1 MIGEQLSIH
10 HSFCAIRSS
19 YMILYVPIAAIGWAV
34 VESAGAKENCDLVMK
49 IQRNRGFRWIQQ
61 GFSVSSLIYLGEV
74 WVLPIVMTI
83 VASFA
88 GSCSLKNKFHQ
99 IPVCVVYSISIRQN
113 HCVPVHNIVEYCIL

>member
-1 MIGEQLSIH
+1 
-10 HSFCAIRSS
+10 
-19 YMILYVPIAAIGWAV
+19 
-34 VESAGAKENCDLVMK
+34 MK

-88 GSCSLKNKFHQ
+88 ASCSLKNEFHQ
-99 IPVCVVYSISIRQN
+99 IPVCVVYSISVRQN
-113 HCVPVHNIVEYCIL
+113 HCVPVYNIV